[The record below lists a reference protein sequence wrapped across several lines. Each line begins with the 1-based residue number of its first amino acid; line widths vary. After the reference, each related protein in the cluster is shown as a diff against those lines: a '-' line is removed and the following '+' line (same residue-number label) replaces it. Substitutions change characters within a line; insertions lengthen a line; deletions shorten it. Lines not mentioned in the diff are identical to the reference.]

1 VDVPA
6 NDSAGVFDEKD
17 NASQRPCGC
26 ALIIL
31 YDFAILIL
39 LYDKRLQKTANIA
52 QITQPDG
59 IIYYCFDY
67 HFMKGLLAMSLTK
80 QKKPNTQIVA
90 NADALAHKCLDLFVA
105 SVEQTLKQKDAFYLA
120 ISGGHSPQRF
130 FELLGSEQKALSLGW
145 DKIHLFWVD
154 ERYVPHDSPHSNYK
168 LAIDTF
174 LTKIP
179 IPEKNIHPIPTDDE
193 DFDSAARQY
202 EKTLRSVFHIKSG
215 QLPKFDLVILGMGSD
230 GHTGSLFPNSNAC
243 FDTNDLACV
252 VYLLD
257 QKLPDELLTRITLT
271 HPVICAA
278 SQIAVLVSGPEK
290 AKTLK
295 EVLAGPPDEI
305 RYPIHVLW
313 SVLDKV
319 LWLIDSPAASL
330 I

>member
-1 VDVPA
+1 
-6 NDSAGVFDEKD
+6 
-17 NASQRPCGC
+17 
-26 ALIIL
+26 
-31 YDFAILIL
+31 
-39 LYDKRLQKTANIA
+39 
-52 QITQPDG
+52 
-59 IIYYCFDY
+59 
-67 HFMKGLLAMSLTK
+67 MSLTK

-90 NADALAHKCLDLFVA
+90 DADALARRCLELFVVSA
-105 SVEQTLKQKDAFYLA
+105 QQIVKKKNVFHLA

-130 FELLGSEQKALSLGW
+130 FELLGSEQKALSLPW

-154 ERYVPHDSPHSNYK
+154 ERYVPHDSPYSNYK
-168 LAIDTF
+168 LAADTF
-174 LTKIP
+174 LTKVP
-179 IPEKNIHPIPTDDE
+179 IPKENIHPIPTDFE
-193 DFDSAARQY
+193 DFNSAARQY

-215 QLPKFDLVILGMGSD
+215 QLPKFDLIVLGMGSD

-257 QKLPDELLTRITLT
+257 QKLPDQTVNRITLT

-278 SQIAVLVSGPEK
+278 SQIVVLVSGAEK

-295 EVLAGPPDEI
+295 AVLAGPPDEV

-313 SVLDKV
+313 PVLDKV
-319 LWLIDSPAASL
+319 IWLIDSPAAGL

>member
-1 VDVPA
+1 
-6 NDSAGVFDEKD
+6 
-17 NASQRPCGC
+17 
-26 ALIIL
+26 
-31 YDFAILIL
+31 
-39 LYDKRLQKTANIA
+39 
-52 QITQPDG
+52 
-59 IIYYCFDY
+59 
-67 HFMKGLLAMSLTK
+67 MKGLTAMSLTK

-174 LTKIP
+174 LAKIP

-202 EKTLRSVFHIKSG
+202 EKTLRNVFHIKSG

-305 RYPIHVLW
+305 RYPIHILW
-313 SVLDKV
+313 PVLDKV
-319 LWLIDSPAASL
+319 LWLIDSPAAKL
-330 I
+330 L